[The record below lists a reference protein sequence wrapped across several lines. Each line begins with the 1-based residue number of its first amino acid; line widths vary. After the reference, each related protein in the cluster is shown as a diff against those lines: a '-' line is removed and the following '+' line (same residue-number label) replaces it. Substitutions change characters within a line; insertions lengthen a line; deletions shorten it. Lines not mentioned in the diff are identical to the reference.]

1 MNNKYRVEF
10 YQWFNEG
17 LNVNNFFFETDR
29 DAMDYVYSNASQ
41 WSTVKVYDPAGD
53 LMHQNKTSQ
62 ETYA

>member
-17 LNVNNFFFETDR
+17 LNVNNFFFESDR
-29 DAMDYVYSNASQ
+29 DAMDYAYSNSGK
-41 WSTVKVYDPAGD
+41 WVTLKVYDPNGD

-62 ETYA
+62 DTYA